1 MHFLSMLRFSVCDE
15 SGLVLALFMMLKCL
29 IAAFNLVNGFL
40 KCFGSVTLLSSVIP
54 RWVASLLLSSRV
66 SLMAWLNLCVS
77 CIFFLA
83 KPKICVLFVAR
94 FMRHFAYQ
102 CVISVLKACYLSL
115 ASPVFHCEGYM
126 AISSANWLRCVSD
139 LGSGM
144 PDTQR
149 LKSVGDMVAPVV
161 SPPWV
166 WGVDCVR
173 GSPWNR
179 SLCCWDSWE
188 EKLRG
193 HRNVNRKSRCSN
205 CKTQASISL

>member
-1 MHFLSMLRFSVCDE
+1 MSGPSKLRVTWRACDGRYRQYGVWLYSEESSPVATFNSGAVNCLSLYFV
-15 SGLVLALFMMLKCL
+15 LV
-29 IAAFNLVNGFL
+29 
-40 KCFGSVTLLSSVIP
+40 
-54 RWVASLLLSSRV
+54 
-66 SLMAWLNLCVS
+66 
-77 CIFFLA
+77 
-83 KPKICVLFVAR
+83 KPM
-94 FMRHFAYQ
+94 MRHFAYQ